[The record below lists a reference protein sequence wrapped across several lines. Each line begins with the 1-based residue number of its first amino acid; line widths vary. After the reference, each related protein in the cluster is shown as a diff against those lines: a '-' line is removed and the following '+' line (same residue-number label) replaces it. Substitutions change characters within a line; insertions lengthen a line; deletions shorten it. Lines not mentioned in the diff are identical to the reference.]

1 MNVALRCVH
10 GRRTASHLTSL
21 IRYYSVTGNPRADN
35 ALNTISGGRIESWMT
50 KYENLVGLR
59 EVKEAQNKV
68 IEAENAFQEVQAKR
82 RQCQTEMTS
91 IHSKLKEIHAQ
102 LDKVQR
108 GEERYLSLLTEEYEI
123 LKDEKKLIV
132 DLGSYEQ
139 LERDN
144 FAALSSA
151 VRESHE
157 RERARAERT
166 KYWSIIGSV
175 VGAAIGIIGTSVNN
189 YLRMRELK
197 GLVKQSTAEGFELKD
212 VVGRLSE
219 SMKTQY
225 NQIHALITDLRLFV
239 RPLGN
244 NSDGRVLTVLPSEHS
259 SSFPH
264 PTGSADREAETKKL
278 MEFIRKQDET
288 LESEIREVKK
298 LLVVGYAVDQEK
310 PVVYIGP
317 EIENLLTQTE
327 ANIEWKM
334 KINAIMTTAVV
345 YGAFAASL
353 AFLYNVLKGGSA

>member
-1 MNVALRCVH
+1 
-10 GRRTASHLTSL
+10 
-21 IRYYSVTGNPRADN
+21 
-35 ALNTISGGRIESWMT
+35 
-50 KYENLVGLR
+50 
-59 EVKEAQNKV
+59 
-68 IEAENAFQEVQAKR
+68 
-82 RQCQTEMTS
+82 MTS

-108 GEERYLSLLTEEYEI
+108 GDERYLSLLTEEYEI

-157 RERARAERT
+157 RERVRAERT
-166 KYWSIIGSV
+166 KYWSIIGSI
-175 VGAAIGIIGTSVNN
+175 VGAAIGIIGTSINN

-197 GLVKQSTAEGFELKD
+197 GLVKESTAEGFQVRD
-212 VVGRLSE
+212 VVGQLSE

-225 NQIHALITDLRLFV
+225 NQIHALMSDLRSFV

-244 NSDGRVLTVLPSEHS
+244 NSDGRVLTVLPSENS
-259 SSFPH
+259 SLQHLS
-264 PTGSADREAETKKL
+264 SINAARETQTKEL

-288 LESEIREVKK
+288 LESEIREMKK
-298 LLVVGYAVDQEK
+298 LLAVGYAIDQEK

-334 KINAIMTTAVV
+334 KMNAIVTTAVV